1 MRKSKIA
8 VAATFA
14 TLIAVVLCCQNQRTT
29 TVNVATTNE
38 SVNASQI
45 DSTENISE
53 NPVLAKFIGKDSTAP
68 AKNVTWYSTVNNKIF
83 YSSNYGE
90 TWNDL
95 NAGLPDTIYPIRLYS
110 FKNKIYLTTFSEGL
124 FVLNKNDSVWKSLNS
139 DLFLRRSFLEQNSYR
154 KMPAFTVDDKDDNH
168 LFVAT
173 KYSIYE
179 STDGGLNWKPL
190 PVSGLSNRVYITALH
205 YSNGNLYLGTSY
217 DGFYKISGDS
227 AISISKNLPYEAY
240 SKNLNFF
247 EQISVIKSKFDS
259 LYLGL
264 YFGAGAFQFN
274 KNEWKPIL
282 DKSHFGSFDVVD
294 DIDFIDNKMFI
305 SCGGVLYSE
314 ENGHIIKNNYFK
326 NILVKSQKPEY
337 LLIDNNMDKDSE
349 SSIFIRLN
357 RVNFSGKTRNETSSA
372 KKAIYT
378 PLFYIDN
385 NLDFII
391 KQINNSEIN
400 GVVIDMKDDFGYV
413 LFNSKN
419 ATAKEIKSI
428 RANPNVP
435 KILKTLKDN
444 NIYTIAR
451 IVTFKDSMLFS
462 AYSGKY
468 AIKNINTGK
477 LWQGTSREHWVDP
490 HSEFVRKYNI
500 SIAKELQELGF
511 DEIQFDYIR
520 FPWDGDIV
528 NCTFSF
534 KTIPD
539 ISKSEVIGDFVK
551 EAKKNLSVPVSL
563 DIYGFYTWYHF
574 GTASN
579 SMSIGQDVEE
589 LSVYAD
595 VICPMV
601 YPSHFGS
608 NFYTRYPQDIRPY
621 KIVLDG
627 GHRAVALTSPSVSI
641 RPYLQGFDYISPT
654 WGTGYIL
661 HQIKAASESNNDGYT
676 FWNQGGDYKML
687 FDALKLVK

>member
-1 MRKSKIA
+1 MIKSITRVKL
-8 VAATFA
+8 ATFA
-14 TLIAVVLCCQNQRTT
+14 TLIAITLSCHNQRT
-29 TVNVATTNE
+29 ATSVIAANE
-38 SVNASQI
+38 PGKTK
-45 DSTENISE
+45 DSTEIVSE
-53 NPVLAKFIGKDSTAP
+53 NPAP
-68 AKNVTWYSTVNNKIF
+68 ANNIAWYSVAKNKIF

-110 FKNKIYLTTFSEGL
+110 FKNKIYLATFSEGL

-139 DLFLRRSFLEQNSYR
+139 DLFLRQSFLKQSSYR
-154 KMPAFTVDDKDDNH
+154 KISAFTADDKDENH

-173 KYSIYE
+173 KYHIFE
-179 STDGGLNWKPL
+179 STDGGLNWKPF
-190 PVSGLSNRVYITALH
+190 PVKGLSNRLYITALH
-205 YSNGNLYLGTSY
+205 CSSGNLYLGTSY

-227 AISISKNLPYEAY
+227 ALSISANLPYEAY
-240 SKNLNFF
+240 SKNVSFF

-264 YFGAGAFQFN
+264 YFGAGAFQYNKN
-274 KNEWKPIL
+274 KNEWKPIF
-282 DKSHFGSFDVVD
+282 DKSSIGSIDMID
-294 DIDFIDNKMFI
+294 DIDFIDGKLFV

-314 ENGHIIKNNYFK
+314 ENGSITKNNYFK
-326 NILVKSQKPEY
+326 NILVKSQKPDY
-337 LLIDNNMDKDSE
+337 LLVSNNMDNNSG

-357 RVNFSGKTRNETSSA
+357 RSSFSAKSRNEVSSA

-378 PLFYIDN
+378 PLFYIDS
-385 NLDFII
+385 NLNSII
-391 KQINNSEIN
+391 NQIKDSEIN
-400 GVVIDMKDDFGYV
+400 GVVIDMKDDFGNV

-419 ATAKEIKSI
+419 ATAIEIKSI
-428 RANPNVP
+428 RANANVP

-451 IVTFKDSMLFS
+451 IVTFKDSMLFT

-477 LWQGTSREHWVDP
+477 PWQGTSREHWVDP
-490 HSEFVRKYNI
+490 HSEFVRNYNI
-500 SIAKELQELGF
+500 SLAKELQELGF

-528 NCTFSF
+528 NCHYSF
-534 KTIPD
+534 KTLPD
-539 ISKSEVIGDFVK
+539 ISKSEVISDFVK
-551 EAKKNLSVPVSL
+551 EAKRNLSVPVSL
-563 DIYGFYTWYHF
+563 DIYGFYTWYFF
-574 GTASN
+574 GGASN

-589 LSVYAD
+589 LSVHAD

-608 NFYTRYPQDIRPY
+608 NFYARYSQDIRPY

-627 GHRAVALTSPSVSI
+627 GFRAVALSDPSVSI
-641 RPYLQGFDYISPT
+641 RPYLQAFDYISPT

-661 HQIKAASESNNDGYT
+661 QQIRAASESNNDGYT
-676 FWNQGGDYKML
+676 FWNPGGDYKML
-687 FDALKLVK
+687 FNALKLAK